1 VVDIITTPCIFS
13 FPTALLDDGKQSP
26 TSHVSRRLYLLLA
39 EIAEAFI
46 NLKDN
51 VKAGN
56 GKASRKWGK
65 KKSHNGAKRFL
76 TASSSQWS

>member
-1 VVDIITTPCIFS
+1 MLTTFLLPPPPDFWT

-65 KKSHNGAKRFL
+65 KENDF
-76 TASSSQWS
+76 

>member
-1 VVDIITTPCIFS
+1 MPTTLLLPPGFS
-13 FPTALLDDGKQSP
+13 DLPTALLDDGKQSP

-65 KKSHNGAKRFL
+65 KEK
-76 TASSSQWS
+76 T

>member
-1 VVDIITTPCIFS
+1 MPTALLLLPPPGFS
-13 FPTALLDDGKQSP
+13 DLPTALLDDSKQSP

-56 GKASRKWGK
+56 GKASRKWGNEK
-65 KKSHNGAKRFL
+65 TL
-76 TASSSQWS
+76 QWGQIIF